1 MTSGQPS
8 RGKTLLIISG
18 GIEAADA
25 ARRAKEMG
33 HNVVVSDRDP
43 NAPGFAFADSCL
55 IADVYGAAETA
66 AAAER
71 YSRKIRKIDGVL
83 CVAADAPV
91 TAATVAQRLRIPGL
105 PVHVAE
111 LACDKLAMKKC
122 FLSANVAA
130 PWFAEVSTPQDLQRV
145 AVSRGRDL
153 VIKPVDSRGSR
164 GVQRIA
170 RLEDLNQAFLLARSH
185 SPSERVMVEQYL
197 SGPQVSTE
205 SIVIGSR
212 CFTPGFSDRNYE
224 YLERYAPFFI
234 ENGGDLPSHLPAEI
248 QRKVCDLV
256 ARAAAAMGIT
266 DGTVK
271 GDIVVHDGEP
281 YVIELAARLSG
292 GFFCTREIPLNT
304 GVDFIGAA
312 IRQALGETVTPE
324 ELAPTQNR
332 AVIQR
337 YAFPKAGTVLSVS
350 GADAAAAI
358 PGIAEVV
365 VTARPG
371 DIIPP
376 AGDKRPSGAMVLA
389 TGDSREAAL
398 AAANQALSLIC
409 IDTAPAL
416 SNGASANGT
425 AGR

>member
-1 MTSGQPS
+1 MTS
-8 RGKTLLIISG
+8 GKTLLIISG

-33 HNVVVSDRDP
+33 HTVVVSDRDP

-55 IADVYGAAETA
+55 IADVYGPTETA

-111 LACDKLAMKKC
+111 LACDKLAMKKA
-122 FLSANVAA
+122 FRSAGVNV
-130 PWFAEVSTPQDLQRV
+130 PWFAEVSTPQELQRI
-145 AVSRGRDL
+145 AIERGRDL

-170 RLEDLNQAFLLARSH
+170 KVEDLGAAFLLARSH

-197 SGPQVSTE
+197 EGPQVSTE
-205 SIVIGSR
+205 SIVMGGR

-224 YLERYAPFFI
+224 HLEKYAPFFI
-234 ENGGDLPSHLPAEI
+234 ENGGDLPSHLPQAI
-248 QRKVCDLV
+248 QDKVKDLV
-256 ARAAAAMGIT
+256 ARAASALGVT

-271 GDIVVHDGEP
+271 GDIVVHRGEP
-281 YVIELAARLSG
+281 YVIELATRLSG

-312 IRQALGETVTPE
+312 IRIALGETVNEDELTPKF
-324 ELAPTQNR
+324 QR

-337 YAFPKAGTVLSVS
+337 YAFPQAGTVTAIR
-350 GADAAAAI
+350 GEEAARAV

-365 VTARPG
+365 VTARLG

-376 AGDKRPSGAMVLA
+376 AGDKRPSAAMVLA
-389 TGDSREAAL
+389 SGATREMAL
-398 AAANQALSLIC
+398 QAANDALDLIRVETSSAGQSLGEKKI
-409 IDTAPAL
+409 
-416 SNGASANGT
+416 G
-425 AGR
+425 

>member
-1 MTSGQPS
+1 MGSS
-8 RGKTLLIISG
+8 GKTLLIVSG

-33 HNVVVSDRDP
+33 HTVVVSDIDP
-43 NAPGFAFADSCL
+43 QAPGFAFADSCL
-55 IADVYGAAETA
+55 IADVYGPAETA

-91 TAATVAQRLRIPGL
+91 TVATVAQRLRLPGL
-105 PVHVAE
+105 PIHVAE

-122 FLSANVAA
+122 FRSAGVNI
-130 PWFAEVSTPQDLQRV
+130 PWFAEVNTPQELQRI
-145 AVSRGRDL
+145 AVERGRDL

-164 GVQRIA
+164 GVQRVA
-170 RLEDLNQAFLLARSH
+170 QVEDLAKAFLLARSH

-205 SIVIGSR
+205 SIVTAGR

-224 YLERYAPFFI
+224 FLDRYAPFFI
-234 ENGGDLPSHLPAEI
+234 ENGGDLPSQLPPET
-248 QRKVCDLV
+248 QDKVRALV
-256 ARAAAAMGIT
+256 ARAAAALGVT
-266 DGTVK
+266 DGSVK

-304 GVDFIGAA
+304 GVDFVGAA
-312 IRQALGETVTPE
+312 IRIALGESVPEADLTPSQFT
-324 ELAPTQNR
+324 P
-332 AVIQR
+332 VVQR
-337 YAFPKAGTVLSVS
+337 YAFPTPGKVVEIS
-350 GADAAAAI
+350 GAEEARAL
-358 PGIAEVV
+358 PGIADVV
-365 VTARPG
+365 ITAKPG

-376 AGDKRPSGAMVLA
+376 AGDKRPSAAMVLA
-389 TGDSREAAL
+389 TGTSRAAAL
-398 AAANQALSLIC
+398 AAANHALAAIR
-409 IDTAPAL
+409 IKTA
-416 SNGASANGT
+416 
-425 AGR
+425 